1 MRLSKTSEYALRILS
16 YMARSPEE
24 LYPARLL
31 VEKLRISDK
40 YLRRLM
46 TDLSKAGFIKSVQG
60 RDGGYLFDKDI
71 SEIHLS
77 QIIDAVEGM
86 DKYTGCVLG
95 FDECSDE
102 NPCVMHA
109 AWLPIKQQLIN
120 TFQNKTLS
128 DFNFETVNKF

>member
-1 MRLSKTSEYALRILS
+1 
-16 YMARSPEE
+16 MARSPEE